1 MKHLLNMSWLPRTL
15 VRSFKQ
21 QVLISISTLLSRE
34 ALLHSLLFN
43 IINNK
48 TKVGMKI
55 TISALKL
62 S

>member
-1 MKHLLNMSWLPRTL
+1 MSWLPRTL